1 MNSQAETRTVNNYSY
16 GGARA
21 LIALHEQH
29 MRSFLKTWTRARK
42 AGVTLPRTT
51 DPAYKSM
58 ETLLRHP
65 LKSSRGYIIWICQK
79 LELPDPEIDPVPGLK
94 HIEQSAEQFLEH
106 LLKQWQLPLRDVPE
120 ERFFDRTY
128 TSNWDVEYCIESMLE
143 HAVMHPIRHEF
154 QLINLI
160 NDTTR

>member
-1 MNSQAETRTVNNYSY
+1 MNDFVY

-29 MRSFLKTWTRARK
+29 MRSFLETWKKAKKT
-42 AGVTLPRTT
+42 GVVLPKTA

-65 LKSSRGYIIWICQK
+65 LKSSRGYIVWICQK
-79 LELPDPEIDPVPGLK
+79 LELPDPEIRSVPELE
-94 HIEQSAEQFLEH
+94 HIEQQADAFLEH
-106 LLKQWQLPLRDVPE
+106 VLERWQWPLREIPE

-128 TSNWDVEYCIESMLE
+128 TSNWDAEYCIEAMLE
-143 HAVMHPIRHEF
+143 HAVMHPLRHEF
-154 QLINLI
+154 QLINLMKEKK
-160 NDTTR
+160 

>member
-1 MNSQAETRTVNNYSY
+1 VKEYSY

-21 LIALHEQH
+21 LVALHEQH
-29 MRSFLKTWTRARK
+29 MRLFVETWQKAKK
-42 AGVTLPRTT
+42 AGIVLPASS
-51 DPAYKSM
+51 DPAYKSL

-65 LKSSRGYIIWICQK
+65 LKSSRGYIVWICQK
-79 LELPDPEIDPVPGLK
+79 LELPDPGIDPVPEIES
-94 HIEQSAEQFLEH
+94 IEQSAEKFLKH
-106 LLKQWQLPLRDVPE
+106 LLQRWHLPLRDVPE

-128 TSNWDVEYCIESMLE
+128 ISHWDVEYCIEAMLE

-160 NDTTR
+160 NAHNRKKK